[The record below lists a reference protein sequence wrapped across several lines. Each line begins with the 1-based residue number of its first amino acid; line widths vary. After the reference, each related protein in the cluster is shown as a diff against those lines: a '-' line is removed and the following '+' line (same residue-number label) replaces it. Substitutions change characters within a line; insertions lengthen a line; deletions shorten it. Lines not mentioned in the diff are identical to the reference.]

1 MFNINLKFCR
11 YVLLPGLL
19 LTPAAFADVLRDHDN
34 GPLTGIFGIPDSTEG
49 ADLLRAGEHAW
60 DLSVTHASHSM
71 DESRATESLYFDGET
86 SRVELRLRVGIG
98 TRMEVGVE
106 LPYIQHQ
113 AGHLDSFI
121 DSWHN
126 LLGLP
131 KGHRPDREQDVLDF
145 RYADT
150 TGLAIDV
157 NSSSKGIGD
166 ARLFAGWRLFSTE
179 RHQLA
184 LRFGAK
190 FPTGDSSKLH
200 GSGGTDL
207 SLGLAGDV
215 MSLFGISNLTGFYRM
230 HAIHIG
236 KPDLLTERYE
246 EWASF
251 FSTGVGLQVSDRIE
265 LRLQGASRSALYQS
279 DIRSLG
285 GSATTVTF
293 GGNIRISDKFEL
305 SLGVSE
311 DADAETA
318 PDVAFQIALRY
329 REFGSLSR

>member
-1 MFNINLKFCR
+1 LFNIKLNLFG
-11 YVLLPGLL
+11 YALLQGIFLV
-19 LTPAAFADVLRDHDN
+19 PAAFADVLRDHDN

-49 ADLLRAGEHAW
+49 AQLLQKGERAW
-60 DLSVTHASHSM
+60 DLSITHASHSM
-71 DESRATESLYFDGET
+71 DDPRPTESLYLDGET
-86 SRVELRLRVGIG
+86 ARADLRFRFGIG
-98 TRMEVGVE
+98 ARMEVGVE
-106 LPYIQHQ
+106 LPYVRHQ

-121 DSWHN
+121 DSWHS

-131 KGHRPDREQDVLDF
+131 TGHRPARDNDVLDF
-145 RYADT
+145 RYSDT
-150 TGLAIDV
+150 TGTTINV
-157 NSSSKGIGD
+157 SSSSSGIGD
-166 ARLFAGWRLFSTE
+166 VRLFGGWQLFSRE

-190 FPTGDSSKLH
+190 FPTGDSSALH

-215 MSLFGISNLTGFYRM
+215 VNLFGINKLSGFYRM

-236 KPDLLTERYE
+236 EPDLLSNRYQ

-251 FSTGVGLQVSDRIE
+251 FSTGVGLQITDRIE
-265 LRLQGASRSALYQS
+265 LRLQGASRSALYES
-279 DIRSLG
+279 DLRSLG

-293 GGNIRISDKFEL
+293 GGNIRIFDKYEL

-318 PDVAFQIALRY
+318 PDVAFQISLRY
-329 REFGSLSR
+329 REIGG

>member
-1 MFNINLKFCR
+1 MFNIKFKLCGF
-11 YVLLPGLL
+11 VLLPCVLL
-19 LTPAAFADVLRDHDN
+19 APTASADVLRDQDN
-34 GPLTGIFGIPDSTEG
+34 GPLTGIFGVPDSTEG
-49 ADLLRAGEHAW
+49 AHLLRAGERAW

-71 DESRATESLYFDGET
+71 DDPQSTETLYLDGET
-86 SRVELRLRVGIG
+86 SQVELRLRVGIG
-98 TRMEVGVE
+98 TRMDVGVE

-113 AGHLDSFI
+113 AGRLDSVI

-126 LLGLP
+126 LFGLP
-131 KGHRPDREQDVLDF
+131 EGHRPGREQDVLDF
-145 RYADT
+145 RYADA
-150 TGLAIDV
+150 TGLAV
-157 NSSSKGIGD
+157 NVNGSSKGFGD
-166 ARLFAGWRLFSTE
+166 VRLFGGLRLFSTE

-190 FPTGDSSKLH
+190 LPTGDSSKLH

-215 MSLFGISNLTGFYRM
+215 INLFGISNLTGFYRI

-236 KPDLLTERYE
+236 EPDLLADRYE

-251 FSTGVGLQVSDRIE
+251 ISTGVGLQVSERIE
-265 LRLQGASRSALYQS
+265 LRLQGASRSAMYRS
-279 DIRSLG
+279 EIHSLG

-293 GGNIRISDKFEL
+293 GGNIRISNHYEL
-305 SLGVSE
+305 SLGISE

-329 REFGSLSR
+329 RE

>member
-1 MFNINLKFCR
+1 MFNIKLKFCGF
-11 YVLLPGLL
+11 VLLPGVLL
-19 LTPAAFADVLRDHDN
+19 AQAAFADVLRDHDN
-34 GPLTGIFGIPDSTEG
+34 GPLTGIFGVPDSTEG
-49 ADLLRAGEHAW
+49 ARLLRAGERAW

-71 DESRATESLYFDGET
+71 DDPQSTETLYLDGET
-86 SRVELRLRVGIG
+86 SRVELRFRVGIG
-98 TRMEVGVE
+98 ARMELGVE
-106 LPYIQHQ
+106 LPYLRHQ
-113 AGHLDSFI
+113 AGHLDSVI

-131 KGHRPDREQDVLDF
+131 KGHRPGREQDVLDF
-145 RYADT
+145 RYADEA
-150 TGLAIDV
+150 GLAINV
-157 NSSSKGIGD
+157 NSSSKGFGD
-166 ARLFAGWRLFSTE
+166 ARLFGGLRLFSTE

-215 MSLFGISNLTGFYRM
+215 INLFGISNLTGFYRI

-236 KPDLLTERYE
+236 EPDLLADRYE

-251 FSTGVGLQVSDRIE
+251 ISTGVGLQVSERIE
-265 LRLQGASRSALYQS
+265 LRLQGASRSAMYRS
-279 DIRSLG
+279 EIDSLG

-293 GGNIRISDKFEL
+293 GGNIRISNHYEL

-329 REFGSLSR
+329 RE